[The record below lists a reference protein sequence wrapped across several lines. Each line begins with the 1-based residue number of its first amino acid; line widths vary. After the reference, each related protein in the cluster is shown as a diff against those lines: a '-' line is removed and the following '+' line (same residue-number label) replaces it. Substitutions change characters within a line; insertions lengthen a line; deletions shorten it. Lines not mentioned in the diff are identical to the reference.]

1 MKFLAISILYYLE
14 IPTDNA
20 LFFEKY
26 LVQIMTETIVIVPC
40 PIPPN
45 TA

>member
-1 MKFLAISILYYLE
+1 MKFLSISILYYLE
-14 IPTDNA
+14 IPTDKA

-26 LVQIMTETIVIVPC
+26 LVQIMTETIDIVPC